1 MVIRMG
7 KTLVI
12 AEKPS
17 VGRDLAG
24 ALDGVFQRR
33 KLDDIKP
40 KRGRKKAEPE
50 TAEEVVEKATS
61 KPKATRTTRDEAVFL
76 ESDDYVITWAVGH
89 LVQLA
94 EPEEYDE
101 KWKKW
106 RMADLPIVPPNGFKL
121 VPRDAKAKKQLKLIE
136 TLLKRDDIDDVINA
150 CDAGREGELIFAY
163 VYESVFGVSATNAD
177 APLSVQRLWISSMTK
192 QAIREGF
199 EKLRPG
205 TQMNSLELAARSRS
219 EADWLVGMNATRA
232 ATIRGRAWVG
242 GVVSLGRVQTPTL
255 GLIVKREREIQAFVP
270 EPYRLVHAT
279 FQPPYQGI
287 WFEGDETRIFAPL
300 ERADEI
306 VAKVSGVDGTVEKVE
321 RKEQSERAPLLYD
334 LTSLQRDANRRY
346 GFSARRT
353 LQAAQSLYEGKKA
366 ITYPRTSSRYLSGDM
381 VPQLKPTAGTL
392 VPIDDYRKAAE
403 YVLAL
408 DQLPLQRVINDA
420 KVDDHHAIIPTDVD
434 HDIEAF
440 TPDER
445 RVFDLVARRF
455 LAVFHPPARY
465 ARTTVITLV
474 EEERFRTR
482 GKITLEAGWRAV
494 YGLEP
499 DHERQ
504 SEEEEKEGGE
514 IPALQEGQTVR
525 CIAAEIEDK
534 MTKPPPRY
542 TEATL
547 LSAMETAGK
556 LIDDEEL
563 REAMKDSGLG
573 TPATRAETIEVL
585 IRREYIE
592 RVGKD
597 LQATPKGIQVITML
611 EENKLTSPELTGDWE
626 HKLAEIEGGSGNREK
641 FMKGIADFTKE
652 TVDQIAALDKEKLR
666 PERVELGPCPRC
678 GAVTGE
684 IIRENSKAYGCTSWK
699 SREETG
705 CGFVIWKRVASRTL
719 TPEIA
724 RQLLEER
731 RTREVLSGFRSRNGK
746 PFRARLVLND
756 EDKIEFEFPVRAQ
769 SKEPAATE

>member
-1 MVIRMG
+1 MA

-40 KRGRKKAEPE
+40 KRGKKKAEEE
-50 TAEEVVEKATS
+50 TNEEIVEKATS
-61 KPKATRTTRDEAVFL
+61 KPRARTTRDEAVFL

-106 RMADLPIVPPNGFKL
+106 RMADLPIVPPDGFKL
-121 VPRDAKAKKQLKLIE
+121 VPRDAKSKKQLKLIE
-136 TLLKRDDIDDVINA
+136 TLLKRDDVDQVINA

-163 VYESVFGVSATNAD
+163 VYESVFGESATSKQ
-177 APLSVQRLWISSMTK
+177 APKPVERLWISSMTK

-205 TQMNSLELAARSRS
+205 VQMQSLEEAARSRS

-255 GLIVKREREIQAFVP
+255 AMIVKREREIQAFVP
-270 EPYRLVHAT
+270 EPYRLIHGT
-279 FQPPYQGI
+279 FQPPYQGL
-287 WFEGDETRIFAPL
+287 WFEGDETRIFGDL
-300 ERADEI
+300 ERADRI
-306 VAKVSGVDGTVEKVE
+306 VAKVSGQDGTVESVE
-321 RKEQSERAPLLYD
+321 RKEQSERSPLLYD
-334 LTSLQRDANRRY
+334 LTSLQRDANRRF

-392 VPIDDYRKAAE
+392 QPIEEYAKAAE
-403 YVLAL
+403 FVLAL
-408 DQLPLQRVINDA
+408 DQLPLQRVVNDA
-420 KVDDHHAIIPTDVD
+420 KVDDHHAIIPTDID
-434 HDIEAF
+434 HDVSAF

-445 RVFDLVARRF
+445 RVFDLIARRF

-494 YGLEP
+494 YGVEA

-504 SEEEEKEGGE
+504 SEEEDAEGGE

-542 TEATL
+542 TEASL

-563 REAMKDSGLG
+563 REAMKESGLG
-573 TPATRAETIEVL
+573 TPATRAETIETL

-592 RVGKD
+592 RVGRD
-597 LQATPKGIQVITML
+597 LQATPKGIQVVTML
-611 EENKLTSPELTGDWE
+611 EEHKLTSPELTGDWE
-626 HKLAEIEGGSGNREK
+626 HKLADIEHGRGDRK
-641 FMKGIADFTKE
+641 QFMNGIAAFAKE

-678 GAVTGE
+678 GAQTGE

-724 RQLLEER
+724 RQLIEER

-769 SKEPAATE
+769 TKEPAATE